1 MAGIGFIDEQSYLP
15 KLKFINMNTI
25 NNNAEIDK
33 VLERYNIYKLD
44 NISVS
49 IYNKE
54 FNFSYTIADKVVKY
68 EFKGKYKYFGGLQCN
83 YEVESELYN
92 LLETR
97 LAIIAQNVLK

>member
-1 MAGIGFIDEQSYLP
+1 
-15 KLKFINMNTI
+15 MNTK
-25 NNNAEIDK
+25 NDNAEIDK
-33 VLERYNIYKLD
+33 VLESYKIDILD

-54 FNFSYTIADKVVKY
+54 FNFSYTIADKVVKD

-83 YEVESELYN
+83 YTVESELYN

-97 LAIIAQNVLK
+97 LAIIAEKILK